1 VISLKSFVSVL
12 AAAAALA
19 ALPVAATAA
28 PLTWGARTAADP
40 ADGLASIACPSAA
53 LCVAGGG
60 TRSGS
65 GASVDRIVTSTDPG
79 NAASWTVAAVTVP
92 DPGGTVVSMACPAA
106 TLCVGVDDRGR
117 ILSST
122 DPTAGASAWHVAT
135 FANHTFSSVSCAS
148 TVLCVAIDFTGR
160 HVLTS
165 SSPSTGVW
173 SEFGTAL
180 TWGRVSCTAGLCA
193 ATGGANVHTATA
205 PADPASW
212 TQAAVVPSSDGGIA
226 QGQLSGV
233 ACLPGL
239 CVAADSG
246 GAFVGSG
253 TWSTTHP
260 LDGAAAWTRT
270 SNLEVDGLTCV
281 QGPTTNL
288 CTGWSSFGA
297 YVIATTDPTGPGTGW
312 SVTPDVADASVSDQV
327 AGVSCPAITTCVA
340 ATDRGAVVIGTGLGG
355 DGGGATPAPT
365 DPGTPG
371 GAGPTAP
378 TGPTIGGST
387 APPTLPAS
395 GYPGAGLLGNDVYA
409 VTGNAV
415 SFLLS
420 SATDATGSLS
430 AATQSAY
437 AASAA
442 KAKAKAKRKPKPK
455 RVTVGTARFTLKAHQ
470 PKHVKLVL
478 TRAARRLLASKHT
491 LKVRLTI
498 TATPKGGAKRT
509 TVHTVTLKQH
519 RARH

>member
-1 VISLKSFVSVL
+1 MRRSLSFLSILV
-12 AAAAALA
+12 AAAVLA
-19 ALPVAATAA
+19 ALPTVATAA
-28 PLTWGARTAADP
+28 PLTWGARVAADP
-40 ADGLASIACPSAA
+40 TDGLSAIACPSAA
-53 LCVAGGG
+53 LCVAGAGN
-60 TRSGS
+60 RSGS
-65 GASVDRIVTSTDPG
+65 GAAVDRIVTSADPG
-79 NAASWTVAAVTVP
+79 NAASWTVASVTVP
-92 DPGGTVVSMACPAA
+92 DAGGTIVSMACPAA
-106 TLCVGVDDRGR
+106 SLCVGVDDHGR

-122 DPTAGASAWHVAT
+122 DPTGGASAWHVAT

-165 SSPSTGVW
+165 TGPSTGVW

-193 ATGGANVHTATA
+193 ATGGANVHTSTT

-226 QGQLSGV
+226 QGQLSGI

-270 SNLEVDGLTCV
+270 ANLEVDGLSCV

-288 CTGWSSFGA
+288 CTGWSSYGA
-297 YVIATTDPTGPGTGW
+297 YVMATTDPTGPGTGW
-312 SVTPDVADASVSDQV
+312 SVTPDVADASVSDQL

-340 ATDRGAVVIGTGLGG
+340 ATDRGAIVIGMGA
-355 DGGGATPAPT
+355 GGGGGSGSTPAPI

-371 GAGPTAP
+371 GGGPTAP

-387 APPTLPAS
+387 APPTLPSS

-420 SATDATGSLS
+420 SATDATGSLA

-442 KAKAKAKRKPKPK
+442 RAKARHKPKR
-455 RVTVGTARFTLKAHQ
+455 RVTVGSARFTLKAHQ

-478 TRAARRLLASKHT
+478 TRGARRLLASKHT

-509 TVHTVTLKQH
+509 TVHTVTLKQK
-519 RARH
+519 RPRH